1 MKFLTLLILL
11 VSQVALAQFETRQDV
26 SLNLNS
32 YGELRGD
39 EVKKILLHEAAT
51 QAIEKFA
58 SDLGFSFNDYQTKL
72 SKNFQEYYDQKLK
85 ALADDGKAPT
95 GQTAQE
101 IYKNR
106 QLEFIQYSKH
116 ADLLKSYSIISMSRN
131 PDDQGQWSSTIQMN
145 MDQVR
150 LQRLLRRTLQADATK
165 FSKMWLIVES
175 NIHSFKWSDIGLERE
190 GQFSSALATA
200 WKDWWV
206 KNLPTN
212 FDEVEVCHDECLNYL
227 HNWQSASRNKAFNP
241 DYSDGVWVNV
251 SYDIFNIGNSTPQYP
266 VYKWE
271 ARVVFTDINTK
282 KVLGSLTHD
291 NQSRSLRGG
300 DLQRLNSIL
309 ASQVFSSS
317 SQKFPQMKG
326 FLEQVV
332 KLNQVGQL
340 KVKGHKHL
348 GDVLA
353 LKDLIKT
360 RGSSLGLEI
369 ELDHFSQDSATLLYF
384 FQGEEKAFQDLLNR
398 INELKSSKVYELKTQ
413 YEGSGP
419 VIELHAL

>member
-1 MKFLTLLILL
+1 MKILALLLLL
-11 VSQVALAQFETRQDV
+11 VCQLSWAQFDVRQDV
-26 SLNLNS
+26 SLNLSS
-32 YGELRGD
+32 YGELRTD

-51 QAIEKFA
+51 KAMEQF
-58 SDLGFSFNDYQTKL
+58 SGDLGFNFHDYQSKL
-72 SKNFQEYYDQKLK
+72 TSNFQEYYDQKLK
-85 ALADDGKAPT
+85 ALTEEGKAPANKS
-95 GQTAQE
+95 AQD
-101 IYKNR
+101 IYKDR

-116 ADLLKSYSIISMSRN
+116 ADLLKSYSIISMNRN
-131 PDDQGQWSSTIQMN
+131 PDAEGQWAATIQIN
-145 MDQVR
+145 MDQIR
-150 LQRLLRRTLQADATK
+150 LQRLLRRTLQADNTK

-200 WKDWWV
+200 WKDWWS
-206 KNLPTN
+206 KNLPSN

-227 HNWQSASRNKAFNP
+227 HNWQSSSRNKAFNP

-251 SYDIFNIGNSTPQYP
+251 SYDIFNNNSASPQYP
-266 VYKWE
+266 EFKWE
-271 ARVVFTDINTK
+271 GRVVFTDINTK
-282 KVLGSLTHD
+282 KVLGSLSHN

-300 DLQRLNSIL
+300 DLHRLNSAL
-309 ASQVFSSS
+309 ASQVFSTS

-340 KVKGHKHL
+340 NVKGHKHL
-348 GDVLA
+348 GDVLV

-360 RGSSLGLEI
+360 RGSSIGLEI

-384 FQGEEKAFQDLLNR
+384 YQGEEKAFQDLLNR

-413 YEGSGP
+413 FSGRTP
-419 VIELHAL
+419 TIELNAI